1 VHPAGVFRSKV
12 RRVSRR
18 QSEWLQ
24 LIFQSTADDME
35 RLQSDVS
42 DIKRM
47 VSHPASSARQAAPH

>member
-1 VHPAGVFRSKV
+1 MAATDLPVD
-12 RRVSRR
+12 
-18 QSEWLQ
+18 
-24 LIFQSTADDME
+24 ADDME